1 MHSFVWAARG
11 VHAGAFN
18 DGAAKRKSKSAPSH
32 FLIHRGACIALG
44 RVYHQDA
51 LFGVL
56 SDMRS
61 GENETTPLLRLL
73 RGAGITTIAVICV

>member
-1 MHSFVWAARG
+1 M
-11 VHAGAFN
+11 HAGAFN
-18 DGAAKRKSKSAPSH
+18 DGAAAAAERKSKAEKAAPSH